1 MGLVTVALII
11 VGAMAILSYLNMGGG
26 GKEGF

>member
-26 GKEGF
+26 KGAF